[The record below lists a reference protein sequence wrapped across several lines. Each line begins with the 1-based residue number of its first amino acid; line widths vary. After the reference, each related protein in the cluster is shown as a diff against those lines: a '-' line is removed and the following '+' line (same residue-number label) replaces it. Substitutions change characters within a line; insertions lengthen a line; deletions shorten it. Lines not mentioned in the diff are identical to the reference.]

1 MERVLANRMPLLN
14 LLQNEP
20 LQIQASHLAF
30 QEFYCARAICN
41 AAPLPTQPWKFTSWW
56 SNILK
61 LGDEM
66 GLKFRQN
73 LLRAAGVE
81 GLDLDLTGELGGHRS
96 TALLAV
102 KQIISVLTS
111 LDLTSNMLTASCV
124 ATIVEA
130 LDGNTTL
137 STLVLDTNEMGDQGA
152 AALAA
157 GVLGCEALVELS
169 ICSCSIGPTGAAA
182 IARTLEL
189 NTTLTSLQ
197 ISSNPI
203 GDHGGLALGQ
213 GLRLNAHLAEVELR
227 DCGIRAVGMKAIGRA
242 LAKNQSLTNMDISGN
257 QQLSEEDMRVFG
269 SSLLHNDRAKLGFI
283 VCDSFVLQE
292 GLHALDLSS
301 RGVCAAYATTLSGV
315 LKSNGVLTTLVL
327 NDNDIRDEGAVA
339 LAHGLSHNRAL
350 ELLELNGCAIKAEG
364 AKALGRALETN
375 DVLTKVDLRNNRLGD
390 DGVLE
395 IGRSL
400 LNSAHGVLCFFC
412 CDALSIDEDVSS
424 LDFSRE
430 GITHVRARLLAGIV
444 RANATLT
451 ALDLY
456 RQLDVDSAK
465 ALARCFGSL
474 LMPSNPFRCLPMPSH
489 TFRCLPMPS
498 RLPMPSDSTR
508 PLERRLPMMAVAGHC
523 LL

>member
-465 ALARCFGSL
+465 ALAR
-474 LMPSNPFRCLPMPSH
+474 
-489 TFRCLPMPS
+489 
-498 RLPMPSDSTR
+498 